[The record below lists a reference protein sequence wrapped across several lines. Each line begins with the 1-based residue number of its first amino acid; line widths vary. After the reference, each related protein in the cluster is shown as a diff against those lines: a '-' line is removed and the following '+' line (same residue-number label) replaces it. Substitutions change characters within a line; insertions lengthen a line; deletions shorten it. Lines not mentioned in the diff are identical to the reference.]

1 MAIKI
6 LSVKAIY
13 TLLAKENQ
21 WVNSRTICLL
31 GVVQYGFVLVHYRL
45 LQDFVDLPVLPRLFV
60 NSRAGEEV
68 IPIDIEDIH
77 ISSNIEDIHISSS
90 IRI

>member
-21 WVNSRTICLL
+21 WVNTRTICLL

-45 LQDFVDLPVLPRLFV
+45 LQHFVDLPVLPRLFV

-77 ISSNIEDIHISSS
+77 ISSS

>member
-6 LSVKAIY
+6 LSVKKAIY

-21 WVNSRTICLL
+21 SVNTRTVCLL

-45 LQDFVDLPVLPRLFV
+45 LHDFVDLPVLPRLFV

-68 IPIDIEDIH
+68 MPMPIDIEDIH
-77 ISSNIEDIHISSS
+77 ISSR

>member
-21 WVNSRTICLL
+21 WVNTRTICLL

-45 LQDFVDLPVLPRLFV
+45 LQDFVDLPLLPRLFV
-60 NSRAGEEV
+60 NNRAGEEV

-77 ISSNIEDIHISSS
+77 ISSSF
-90 IRI
+90 RI

>member
-21 WVNSRTICLL
+21 WENTKTVCLL

-60 NSRAGEEV
+60 NSRPGEEGM
-68 IPIDIEDIH
+68 PIDIEDIH
-77 ISSNIEDIHISSS
+77 ISSSIHI
-90 IRI
+90 

>member
-6 LSVKAIY
+6 LSVKAIFS
-13 TLLAKENQ
+13 LLAKENQ
-21 WVNSRTICLL
+21 WVNTRMVCQL
-31 GVVQYGFVLVHYRL
+31 GVVQCGFVLVHYRL
-45 LQDFVDLPVLPRLFV
+45 LQDFVDLPVLPSLFV
-60 NSRAGEEV
+60 NNRAGEEV

-77 ISSNIEDIHISSS
+77 ISSI

>member
-21 WVNSRTICLL
+21 WESTRTVCLL
-31 GVVQYGFVLVHYRL
+31 GVVQYGFVLVHNRL
-45 LQDFVDLPVLPRLFV
+45 LQDFVDLPVLPRLFE
-60 NSRAGEEV
+60 NSRAGEEAM
-68 IPIDIEDIH
+68 PIDIE
-77 ISSNIEDIHISSS
+77 EIHISSS

>member
-21 WVNSRTICLL
+21 WVNTRTICLL
-31 GVVQYGFVLVHYRL
+31 GVVQYGFVLGHYRI
-45 LQDFVDLPVLPRLFV
+45 LQHIVDLPVLPRLFV

-77 ISSNIEDIHISSS
+77 ISSS

>member
-6 LSVKAIY
+6 LSVKVIY

-21 WVNSRTICLL
+21 WVNTRTVCLL
-31 GVVQYGFVLVHYRL
+31 GVVQCGFVLVHYRL
-45 LQDFVDLPVLPRLFV
+45 LQDFVDSLVLPSLFV
-60 NSRAGEEV
+60 NSRAGEDL

-77 ISSNIEDIHISSS
+77 ISSS

>member
-13 TLLAKENQ
+13 TLLAKENH
-21 WVNSRTICLL
+21 WINTRTVCLL
-31 GVVQYGFVLVHYRL
+31 GVVQNGFVLVHYRL
-45 LQDFVDLPVLPRLFV
+45 LQDFVDLPVVPRLFV

-68 IPIDIEDIH
+68 MPID
-77 ISSNIEDIHISSS
+77 IEDIHISSS